1 MSDIIT
7 KFNIDL
13 HDRVTAVH
21 DRLDTLKTKT
31 KGEITEAHK
40 TMHDYVET
48 LDRKIDQGR
57 LKLDGARVDIED
69 WADERKETIHDWT
82 SKRELNKLRKRAERT
97 SRYSEAAFDVALNAI
112 EVAEAAMVRNVLATG
127 DLDAAQALKT
137 V

>member
-1 MSDIIT
+1 MSDMIT

-13 HDRVTAVH
+13 HERVTAVQT
-21 DRLDTLKTKT
+21 RLDSLKTKT
-31 KGEITEAHK
+31 KSEAAEANK
-40 TMHDYVET
+40 AMHDYVET

-57 LKLDGARVDIED
+57 LKLDTARADVEN

-82 SKRELNKLRKRAERT
+82 DKREMNKLKKRAERT
-97 SRYSEAAFDVALNAI
+97 GRYSEAAFDVALNAI

-127 DLDAAQALKT
+127 DLDAAQASKA